1 MDSVFNIASF
11 EMQLIYIENHHAQ
24 NFPKMNFI
32 RLADVMNN
40 TAIINT
46 FNIDNSFISNIN
58 KQHQETMT
66 TVRKRFL

>member
-1 MDSVFNIASF
+1 MKHKIS
-11 EMQLIYIENHHAQ
+11 Q
-24 NFPKMNFI
+24 KMNFI

-46 FNIDNSFISNIN
+46 FNNDNSFISNIN

-66 TVRKRFL
+66 TVTKRFL